1 MKSTISIIFIFLLF
15 ACNNSE
21 TKNSNVKTPAVDTA
35 EVVNAPLGAPAGE
48 GVFQASGIVGVF
60 FEPSKQARLDR
71 IKKGEANVEKTIADF
86 KVWKSKVELIL
97 KDRGI
102 SFYSTDKDRLMLEVS
117 NKSRKTVN
125 LFALPNPCGLILT
138 AQGKDHLIINENL
151 SGDELEVQLKAF
163 YGK

>member
-1 MKSTISIIFIFLLF
+1 MKSTISIIFIFLLL

-21 TKNSNVKTPAVDTA
+21 TKNSDVQTPTADTA
-35 EVVNAPLGAPAGE
+35 EIVNAPLGAPVGD

-60 FEPSKQARLDR
+60 FEPSKEARLDR

-86 KVWKSKVELIL
+86 KDWKSKVELIL
-97 KDRGI
+97 KGRGI

-151 SGDELEVQLKAF
+151 SSQEIEAQLASY